1 MTPGILRTRFVG
13 IGRFADPSITE
24 LTGCVRDAM
33 GLSTL
38 FEDTFADID
47 NQLLVDEAATADAIR
62 RSVLAILD
70 AAADDDAVVI
80 AFATHG
86 TEDHRIVAFDT
97 SFADL
102 DNTTVSM
109 NTLADSFRRCRAR
122 FVLCILDCCFGGEA
136 PARVVLG
143 TPKSRALIDLT
154 AFEGTGRLLLAA
166 SRLDQPAYE
175 HPTRRHGLLTAA
187 LMDALTSGGSGGVLA
202 MVEAVVNTVR
212 TEAAAM
218 GVEQHPVATTYIDGG
233 WTLPV
238 LQRGDRFRKAF
249 PEHAGL
255 RVASLHEL
263 TGLGIPVEVVDEWRV
278 RFDDH
283 LHDLQLSAINDFRV
297 LDGQS
302 LFVLAPT
309 SSGKTFIGE
318 MAAVR
323 AIVAG
328 RKAVFLLPYKALVN
342 EKYDEFAALYGT
354 RLGMRVIR
362 CTGDHHDQLRE
373 FRAGKFDIALLTYE
387 MFLGISVGSK
397 SVLNLLGLVVLDEA
411 QLITDRSRGINV
423 ELLLTL
429 FRSARTRAIA
439 PQLVLLSATVGGM
452 NHFDQWLSIQTLRSD
467 TRPVPLEFGV
477 LDRRGVFQ
485 YLDSNGSAQTKS
497 LLTSHRV
504 VQRRDNPS
512 SQDVIVPFA
521 REILQ
526 DANANETILVFR
538 NKRGS
543 AEGCAGYLAAGL
555 GLSPAR
561 DALAALPAGDLS
573 TTSPKLRAAL
583 TGGTAFHTS
592 NLSRE
597 ERVVVERQFRR
608 RDGGV
613 RVLSA
618 TSGVAA
624 GINTP
629 ASTVVIVETTLAG
642 PENEAM
648 SVGTVRNMA
657 GRAGRFG
664 YRETGR
670 AVILADTP
678 FERDRLFRQY
688 VLAPPEVIASS
699 FDAGNLSTWVVRL
712 LRQVDSVPRAEVAA
726 LLVNTYGG
734 YLHALRDPG
743 FVARMQTAVPN
754 LLGRMERTELI
765 EEDAKGVHLTSL
777 GRACGQS
784 TLAFESC
791 LLLLETL
798 RAMGE
803 VEIRPVDLLGITQA
817 LPESDQT
824 YVPLQKKGQK
834 DLGWGAIVAGRLAR
848 AVAGSMLRGADA
860 PVAAAR
866 AKRTLI
872 TLDWANGVPLEQI
885 ERNYSINP
893 FFAVE
898 AGDIRGIAESS
909 RFRMRSVVD
918 IAAVAVPLRLG
929 PPEALDLFFRQLEF
943 GLPPAALDL
952 VTMPMG
958 LTRAECL
965 ELSRAGLPTPAALMA
980 VDAAELESR
989 VSKPLVGRLKAWHA
1003 AHTVKPAS
1011 SQ

>member
-1 MTPGILRTRFVG
+1 MTTGILKTRFVG
-13 IGRFADPSITE
+13 VGRFSDPSITE
-24 LTGCVRDAM
+24 LTGCVRDAV
-33 GLSTL
+33 GLSAL

-47 NQLLVDEAATADAIR
+47 NRLLVDEAATADAIR
-62 RSVLAILD
+62 ESVLATLET
-70 AAADDDAVVI
+70 AGDDDAVVI
-80 AFATHG
+80 SFATHG
-86 TEDHRIVAFDT
+86 TEDHRIVAYDT
-97 SFADL
+97 TFADL
-102 DNTTVSM
+102 DGTTVSM
-109 NTLADSFRRCRAR
+109 TALADSFRRCRAR

-166 SRLDQPAYE
+166 SRMDQPAYE

-187 LMDALTSGGSGGVLA
+187 LLDALTSEEHGGVLA
-202 MVEAVVNTVR
+202 MVEAIINRVR
-212 TEAAAM
+212 TDAAAM
-218 GVEQHPVATTYIDGG
+218 GVDQHPVATTYVDGG

-238 LQRGDRFRKAF
+238 LRRGDRFRDSF

-255 RVASLHEL
+255 RVAALHEL
-263 TGLGIPVEVVDEWRV
+263 SAFGIPPEVIDEWRA

-283 LHDLQLSAINDFRV
+283 LHDLQLGAINDFRV

-323 AIVAG
+323 AIVSG

-342 EKYDEFAALYGT
+342 EKYDDFADLYGA

-387 MFLGISVGSK
+387 MFLGITVGSK

-429 FRSARTRAIA
+429 FRSARARGIV

-477 LDRRGVFQ
+477 LDRRGVYQ
-485 YLDSNGSAQTKS
+485 YLDSGGSVQTKS
-497 LLTSHRV
+497 LLAPHRIL
-504 VQRRDNPS
+504 QRRGNPS
-512 SQDVIVPFA
+512 SQDVIVPLA

-526 DANANETILVFR
+526 DTNANETILVFR
-538 NKRGS
+538 NKRGR

-555 GLSPAR
+555 GLPPAR
-561 DALAALPAGDLS
+561 DALDSLPAGDLS
-573 TTSPKLRAAL
+573 TTSPKLRVAL

-608 RDGGV
+608 REGGV

-670 AVILADTP
+670 AVILAETP

-688 VLAPPEVIASS
+688 VLAPSEPIASS
-699 FDAGNLSTWVVRL
+699 FDAGDLSTWVVRL

-743 FVARMQTAVPN
+743 FVARIQTAVPN
-754 LLGRMERTELI
+754 LLGRMERSELI

-791 LLLLETL
+791 LLLLEAL

-803 VEIRPVDLLGITQA
+803 AEIRPVDLLGITQA

-824 YVPLQKKGQK
+824 YIPLQKKGQK
-834 DLGWGAIVAGRLAR
+834 DLGWGAIVAGRLTG
-848 AVAGSMLRGADA
+848 AVARSMLRGADA

-866 AKRTLI
+866 AKRTLVA
-872 TLDWANGVPLEQI
+872 LDWANGVPLEQI
-885 ERNYSINP
+885 ERSYSVNP

-898 AGDIRGIAESS
+898 AGDIRGIAESA
-909 RFRMRSVVD
+909 RFRLRSVVD

-929 PPEALDLFFRQLEF
+929 PAEGLDLFFRQLEF

-952 VTMPMG
+952 VTLPMG

-965 ELSRAGLPTPAALMA
+965 ELYGAGLSTASALKGIN
-980 VDAAELESR
+980 VTQLESR
-989 VSKPLVGRLKAWHA
+989 LSKPLVARLNAWHEA
-1003 AHTVKPAS
+1003 QTAS
-1011 SQ
+1011 PPGA